1 MPRRRAAAQRQINPD
16 AKFGNEILAK
26 FINCL
31 MERGKKS
38 AAEAIVYGALDIV
51 TKTTKREPLE
61 VFLECVEIAI
71 PSVEVRS
78 RRVGGATYQVP
89 VEVRRVRGLALSI
102 RWIIQAAR
110 KRHEKTMEERLA
122 AEILEILNGR
132 GGALKEKETKEKMAA
147 ANKAFSHFRW

>member
-1 MPRRRAAAQRQINPD
+1 ML
-16 AKFGNEILAK
+16 F
-26 FINCL
+26 
-31 MERGKKS
+31 
-38 AAEAIVYGALDIV
+38 
-51 TKTTKREPLE
+51 
-61 VFLECVEIAI
+61 
-71 PSVEVRS
+71 RS
-78 RRVGGATYQVP
+78 TYQVP

-122 AEILEILNGR
+122 AVEILNGR